1 MKKVT
6 ILGSTGS
13 IGTQALDVI
22 RKNSSKLQVAGLTC
36 RSRIE
41 VLEKQIE
48 EFRPAAVSVGSEED
62 GNRLRKKYPELE
74 VFWGEQGL
82 TRIAAADCDI
92 VLNSLMGISGLRPT
106 YEAINHGHTIALAN
120 KETLV
125 AGGELITEL
134 AREKDVSIIPVDS
147 EHSAIFQCLQA
158 SGGSGIKRIL
168 LTASG
173 GPFKDY
179 SIEDL
184 ENVTLEQALN
194 HPKWSMGSKIT
205 VDSATMMNKGLEVI
219 EARWLF
225 DVAPDQI
232 QIHVHPESIVHS
244 MVEFQDTSI
253 IAQMGLPD
261 MRLPISY
268 AFGYPERM
276 PFGGDSLDFFTM
288 ASTLHFQKPR
298 RDVFRCIDLAYDALK
313 MGKGATCY
321 LNGANEELVKHF
333 LNRKI
338 RFLDIQNTL
347 ERLMNSYNPVD
358 LHTVDELL
366 ALDRKAR
373 SDVNNSLGLQ

>member
-1 MKKVT
+1 
-6 ILGSTGS
+6 
-13 IGTQALDVI
+13 
-22 RKNSSKLQVAGLTC
+22 
-36 RSRIE
+36 
-41 VLEKQIE
+41 
-48 EFRPAAVSVGSEED
+48 
-62 GNRLRKKYPELE
+62 
-74 VFWGEQGL
+74 
-82 TRIAAADCDI
+82 
-92 VLNSLMGISGLRPT
+92 MGISGLRPT

-158 SGGSGIKRIL
+158 SGGSAIKRIL

>member
-48 EFRPAAVSVGSEED
+48 EFSPAAVSVGSEED

-158 SGGSGIKRIL
+158 SGGSAIKRIL

-276 PFGGDSLDFFTM
+276 PFGGDSRTFL
-288 ASTLHFQKPR
+288 PWP
-298 RDVFRCIDLAYDALK
+298 ALFISRSQGE
-313 MGKGATCY
+313 MC
-321 LNGANEELVKHF
+321 
-333 LNRKI
+333 
-338 RFLDIQNTL
+338 
-347 ERLMNSYNPVD
+347 
-358 LHTVDELL
+358 
-366 ALDRKAR
+366 
-373 SDVNNSLGLQ
+373 SDVLTWHMML

>member
-1 MKKVT
+1 
-6 ILGSTGS
+6 
-13 IGTQALDVI
+13 
-22 RKNSSKLQVAGLTC
+22 
-36 RSRIE
+36 
-41 VLEKQIE
+41 
-48 EFRPAAVSVGSEED
+48 
-62 GNRLRKKYPELE
+62 
-74 VFWGEQGL
+74 
-82 TRIAAADCDI
+82 
-92 VLNSLMGISGLRPT
+92 
-106 YEAINHGHTIALAN
+106 
-120 KETLV
+120 
-125 AGGELITEL
+125 
-134 AREKDVSIIPVDS
+134 
-147 EHSAIFQCLQA
+147 
-158 SGGSGIKRIL
+158 
-168 LTASG
+168 
-173 GPFKDY
+173 
-179 SIEDL
+179 
-184 ENVTLEQALN
+184 
-194 HPKWSMGSKIT
+194 
-205 VDSATMMNKGLEVI
+205 
-219 EARWLF
+219 
-225 DVAPDQI
+225 
-232 QIHVHPESIVHS
+232 

>member
-48 EFRPAAVSVGSEED
+48 EFSPAAVSVGSEED

-82 TRIAAADCDI
+82 TRIAVADCDI

-158 SGGSGIKRIL
+158 SGGSAIKRIL

-253 IAQMGLPD
+253 IAQIGLPD